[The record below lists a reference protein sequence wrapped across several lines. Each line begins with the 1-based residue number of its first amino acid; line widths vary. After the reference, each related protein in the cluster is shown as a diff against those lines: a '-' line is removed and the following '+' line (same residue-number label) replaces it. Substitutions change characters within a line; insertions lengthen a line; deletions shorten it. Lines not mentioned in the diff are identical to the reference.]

1 MISRKE
7 LWSTPVWEYQ
17 TGFDEKFNED
27 LLREINALSNMR
39 NTFQN
44 NIWDY
49 ANIRN
54 PTITK
59 LRETFLELV
68 SHTREFFPPNFT
80 FNPQFSRAWVSRQEP
95 GQALPIHD
103 HGGTLISCVY
113 YISAPQNAG
122 DLLLIDPRGSVNW
135 GWLSDGGISGI
146 KYQRIKP
153 EVGKMVMFPAY
164 VLHSVEVNR
173 STETR
178 ISLATNIFNPPKTK

>member
-80 FNPQFSRAWVSRQEP
+80 FNPQFSRAWVSRQ
-95 GQALPIHD
+95 
-103 HGGTLISCVY
+103 
-113 YISAPQNAG
+113 
-122 DLLLIDPRGSVNW
+122 DPFTT
-135 GWLSDGGISGI
+135 
-146 KYQRIKP
+146 
-153 EVGKMVMFPAY
+153 MV
-164 VLHSVEVNR
+164 VL
-173 STETR
+173 
-178 ISLATNIFNPPKTK
+178 